1 MNQRLVP
8 ANSGDLVESIVRD
21 LYDTG
26 LREVGRMNRVIQLNS
41 AVFAYP
47 DLYPVY
53 PSRHDRDWIL
63 GSLNLTEPIT
73 CEK

>member
-1 MNQRLVP
+1 
-8 ANSGDLVESIVRD
+8 
-21 LYDTG
+21 
-26 LREVGRMNRVIQLNS
+26 MNRVIQLNS